1 MRQTFS
7 TMIRPLSRGLF
18 AGVLFAGLSA
28 CSPTKDLDEPLEPL
42 GDFAVGYTIVVA
54 DNAQKVGPSRTATPD
69 EWEASLKEA
78 LDQRFGRFE
87 GDKLYHVAASIDGYA
102 LAVPGIPIV
111 LSPKSALVVSVSV
124 WDDAAQ
130 AKLNAEPKQIVA
142 LERLS
147 GETVVGSGLT
157 QSKEEQMRNLSQNA
171 ARLIERWMRE
181 NGQWFGAEPIAPLTT
196 GDSSDD

>member
-1 MRQTFS
+1 
-7 TMIRPLSRGLF
+7 MIRPLTRGLL
-18 AGVLFAGLSA
+18 AGVFVAGLAA
-28 CSPTKDLDEPLEPL
+28 CSPTKDLNEPLEPL

-54 DNAQKVGPSRTATPD
+54 DNAQKVGPSRTATPE
-69 EWEASLKEA
+69 EWEASLKSA
-78 LDQRFGRFE
+78 LDQRFKRFE

-196 GDSSDD
+196 GADSADD